1 MSQDKAKRKTLP
13 QKLRSLVWNKYI
25 GKECGIGKCWCCKS
39 KDIEQME
46 FQCGHVD
53 SVKNGGS
60 DDINNLRPI
69 CAPCNLSMGSTNMFD
84 FMKILGTYEADLP
97 KDPTDDKANLP
108 KDPTD
113 DKANLP
119 KDPTDDKAAKKFVCE
134 FCNMNFSHAPGLS
147 RHKKNRCPKKQE
159 MQQNEMQK
167 KENEIK
173 KAACLEE
180 QLKHMKINLKEL
192 KSQIKELKNQNKEQ
206 KDQNKELK
214 DQNNRLLN
222 QLEKSLC

>member
-60 DDINNLRPI
+60 NDINNLRPI

-97 KDPTDDKANLP
+97 KDPTDNKANLP

-113 DKANLP
+113 DKAG
-119 KDPTDDKAAKKFVCE
+119 KKFVCE

-192 KSQIKELKNQNKEQ
+192 KSQIKELK
-206 KDQNKELK
+206 